1 MPLSTTTRQEDLV
14 ASLVHDLRQ
23 PLGNIETI
31 VYLLNLLTP
40 PDNRRI
46 HAQLRAIECQLQDAT
61 RLLADAA
68 AGVGR
73 PRPQRVCETESLDR
87 TNPVTVAVT

>member
-1 MPLSTTTRQEDLV
+1 MPLSTTIRHEDLV

-31 VYLLNLLTP
+31 VYLLNMVTP
-40 PDNRRI
+40 PDDRRV
-46 HAQLRAIECQLQDAT
+46 HAQLHAIEGQLRDAT
-61 RLLADAA
+61 RLLTEASATL
-68 AGVGR
+68 R
-73 PRPQRVCETESLDR
+73 RMRPQRVPEAENLDL